1 VKHEFRYHLLGT
13 VVLFVIISIFL
24 VIFRVGNL
32 QLLSLALCLFLG
44 SFFLDID
51 HLIFWFFLKP
61 NLEESRLA
69 RLALK
74 NKDFKS
80 VYRLLKASHRTHQNL
95 IFHHYFFQ
103 VILAIFTIFILTSTT
118 NFLVASFLIALNL
131 HLIIDEVIDY
141 LYDPKIL
148 QKWLFAREEN
158 QLPIKY
164 LNRYIFVFIFVFIL
178 FLVLLIR
185 SQI

>member
-1 VKHEFRYHLLGT
+1 VKHEFRYHLFGSII
-13 VVLFVIISIFL
+13 LFVIISIFL
-24 VIFRVGNL
+24 VIFNVSSLR
-32 QLLSLALCLFLG
+32 LLSLALCLFLG

-69 RLALK
+69 RLAIQK
-74 NKDFKS
+74 KDFQA

-103 VILAIFTIFILTSTT
+103 VILVLFTVFILTSTN
-118 NFLVASFLIALNL
+118 NFIIASFLVALNL

-141 LYDPKIL
+141 IYDPKIL
-148 QKWLFAREEN
+148 QKWLFAREAN
-158 QLPIKY
+158 QLPIKF
-164 LNRYIFVFIFVFIL
+164 LNRYIFIFVIFFIIFL
-178 FLVLLIR
+178 FLLIR